1 MFTLMASFLTFD
13 ERNNQKALPVQNK
26 ISKGGANMKNTKV
39 LAEELNTKSFEER
52 LKEIYVDTGV
62 TDYQKKRYQK
72 AIQEYEGLYG
82 EQEVEIYSAPGRSE
96 VGGNHTDHQH
106 GQVLAA
112 SINLDAIAVVSR
124 SEENVIKLLSDG
136 YPMITVDLKDLEM
149 RENEKGTSAGLI
161 RGMAYGLKKN
171 GHKVGG
177 FQAYVT
183 SDVLNGAGMSS
194 SAAFEVLVG
203 TILSGLYNEMQISP
217 VEIAQVAQYAENCY
231 FGKPC
236 GLMDQM
242 ACSVGGLIH
251 IDFEDP
257 AKPLVEKVDVD
268 FSSYHHSLCISDT
281 KGSHAD
287 LTDDYALIPQEMK
300 KVAEFFGKEFLR
312 EIDPQEF
319 YKAIPK
325 IRQACGDRPVLRALH
340 FFEEEKRVEQE
351 VNALRA
357 GNFQGFLGTVQK
369 SGDSSFKFL
378 QNIYTNKDVQ
388 NQSVSIGLA
397 VSDSI
402 LAGNGVSRV
411 HGGGFAGTIQAFVSD
426 DFVENYRGMLD
437 SVYGEGSCHVLKVRP
452 FGGIKVM

>member
-1 MFTLMASFLTFD
+1 
-13 ERNNQKALPVQNK
+13 
-26 ISKGGANMKNTKV
+26 MKNTKV
-39 LAEELNTKSFEER
+39 LAEELNMKSFEER
-52 LKEIYVDTGV
+52 LKEVYVDTGV

-72 AIQEYEGLYG
+72 AIREYEGLYG

-203 TILSGLYNEMQISP
+203 TILSGLYNEMKISP

-268 FSSYHHSLCISDT
+268 FSSYHHSLCITDT

-319 YKAIPK
+319 YKAISK
-325 IRQACGDRPVLRALH
+325 IRESCGDRPVLRALH

-357 GNFQGFLGTVQK
+357 GDFQGFLKTVQK

-426 DFVENYRGMLD
+426 DFVENYREMLD
-437 SVYGEGSCHVLKVRP
+437 SVYGKGSCHVLKVRP

>member
-1 MFTLMASFLTFD
+1 
-13 ERNNQKALPVQNK
+13 
-26 ISKGGANMKNTKV
+26 MKNTNV

-52 LKEIYVDTGV
+52 LREVYVDTGV

-72 AIQEYEGLYG
+72 AIQEYENLYG

-161 RGMAYGLKKN
+161 RGMVYGLKKN

-217 VEIAQVAQYAENCY
+217 VEIAQVAQYAENCF

-268 FSSYHHSLCISDT
+268 FSSYHHSLCITDT

-319 YKAIPK
+319 YKAISK
-325 IRQACGDRPVLRALH
+325 IREVCGDRPVLRALH

-351 VNALRA
+351 VNALR
-357 GNFQGFLGTVQK
+357 GGDFQEFLKTVQK

-402 LAGNGVSRV
+402 LTGNGVSRV

-426 DFVENYRGMLD
+426 DFVENYREMLD
-437 SVYGEGSCHVLKVRP
+437 SVYGKGACHVLKVRP

>member
-1 MFTLMASFLTFD
+1 
-13 ERNNQKALPVQNK
+13 
-26 ISKGGANMKNTKV
+26 MKNTNV

-52 LKEIYVDTGV
+52 LKEVYVDTGV

-72 AIQEYEGLYG
+72 AIQEYENLYG

-161 RGMAYGLKKN
+161 RGMVYGLKKN

-217 VEIAQVAQYAENCY
+217 VEIAQVAQYAENCF

-251 IDFEDP
+251 IDF
-257 AKPLVEKVDVD
+257 
-268 FSSYHHSLCISDT
+268 
-281 KGSHAD
+281 
-287 LTDDYALIPQEMK
+287 
-300 KVAEFFGKEFLR
+300 
-312 EIDPQEF
+312 
-319 YKAIPK
+319 
-325 IRQACGDRPVLRALH
+325 
-340 FFEEEKRVEQE
+340 
-351 VNALRA
+351 
-357 GNFQGFLGTVQK
+357 
-369 SGDSSFKFL
+369 
-378 QNIYTNKDVQ
+378 
-388 NQSVSIGLA
+388 
-397 VSDSI
+397 
-402 LAGNGVSRV
+402 
-411 HGGGFAGTIQAFVSD
+411 
-426 DFVENYRGMLD
+426 
-437 SVYGEGSCHVLKVRP
+437 
-452 FGGIKVM
+452 